1 MPPMQRKR
9 QILVTGGAGFL
20 GRSLVRELLSE
31 GHAVRILDDNSR
43 GSLKKCKNP
52 GQRLEVIMGDIRNP
66 KKVRQALDGID
77 TVFHLAYING
87 TEFFYTRPEEILEV
101 AVKGLV
107 NVLDACKAEGTR
119 ELFLASSSEVYQNP
133 PCVPT
138 DESAPL
144 SIPDVLNPRYSYGGG
159 KIISEL
165 LALNYGRKNFERVV
179 VFRPHNVYGPDMG
192 REHVLPQFSL
202 RLQDLFRKHP
212 TGVPDF
218 PIQGTG
224 EETRAYIHIRDFTR
238 GLLMLLEQGRHRE
251 IYHLGTEEEISAA
264 DLARMASREGFGRKI
279 RVVSGPL
286 RPGSPSRRCPKIDK
300 MRALGFTQQV
310 SLKEGVR
317 ETVRW
322 YAEAGFTVARSG

>member
-1 MPPMQRKR
+1 M
-9 QILVTGGAGFL
+9 T
-20 GRSLVRELLSE
+20 
-31 GHAVRILDDNSR
+31 
-43 GSLKKCKNP
+43 
-52 GQRLEVIMGDIRNP
+52 
-66 KKVRQALDGID
+66 
-77 TVFHLAYING
+77 T
-87 TEFFYTRPEEILEV
+87 
-101 AVKGLV
+101 
-107 NVLDACKAEGTR
+107 
-119 ELFLASSSEVYQNP
+119 
-133 PCVPT
+133 
-138 DESAPL
+138 APL
-144 SIPDVLNPRYSYGGG
+144 SVPDVRNPRYSYGGG

-264 DLARMASREGFGRKI
+264 DLARMASLEGFGRKI

-286 RPGSPSRRCPKIDK
+286 RPGSPSRRCHP
-300 MRALGFTQQV
+300 T
-310 SLKEGVR
+310 
-317 ETVRW
+317 
-322 YAEAGFTVARSG
+322 